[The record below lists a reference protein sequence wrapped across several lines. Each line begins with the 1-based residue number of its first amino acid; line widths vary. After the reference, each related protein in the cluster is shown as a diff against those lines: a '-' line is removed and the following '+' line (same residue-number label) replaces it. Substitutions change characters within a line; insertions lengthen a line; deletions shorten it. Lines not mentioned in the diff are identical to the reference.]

1 MGGGD
6 GGRLGFDVWL
16 QVLEKGGDG
25 RGAAKRV
32 GEWGG
37 GCTKKGRLGGGRLR
51 VWGLVGR
58 NKIRGPT
65 RPRDGSRP
73 RCKRLTKEILLPYW

>member
-1 MGGGD
+1 VGGG
-6 GGRLGFDVWL
+6 LGFDVWL
-16 QVLEKGGDG
+16 HVLEKGGDG

-37 GCTKKGRLGGGRLR
+37 GCTKNGGLGGGRLGL
-51 VWGLVGR
+51 WGLVGR
-58 NKIRGPT
+58 NKICGPT

-73 RCKRLTKEILLPYW
+73 RYKRLTIEILPLYW